1 MPEPWKPGD
10 RVIVPDIP
18 EEAVTRAAEAI
29 TLAANH
35 FEAGETESSAVRFAR
50 AALEAA
56 APVLA
61 GAWGV
66 RLPRPESPSALARK
80 AHRAVACPSC
90 GAGQGELCVTTGR
103 RNPATR
109 IGYTLS
115 YSHAARRRL
124 AAGYLA
130 GPESRAGDDEEA
142 PGD

>member
-56 APVLA
+56 APLLA
-61 GAWGV
+61 DQIASAILRHADENEPDPGSRGYPAW
-66 RLPRPESPSALARK
+66 
-80 AHRAVACPSC
+80 HRHFEAASAVAAKAFGRDNLEAVP
-90 GAGQGELCVTTGR
+90 GENR
-103 RNPATR
+103 
-109 IGYTLS
+109 S
-115 YSHAARRRL
+115 
-124 AAGYLA
+124 
-130 GPESRAGDDEEA
+130 EEEEA
-142 PGD
+142 